1 MGHQQMNKN
10 FLKKAKFAGPA
21 GILLNWIFMLLFILF
36 LSIATLFSSSCGLSL
51 KRFEDTRDKMGTY
64 VNIVVYTHESDY
76 QKIIDGSYLIIDKL
90 SKIASNYDPESSISI
105 LNKNGFIENAPKE
118 LIEIVSLSK
127 SYNETTGKAFDI
139 TVEPVLKLWA
149 EGLWEKSEEIQ
160 KQKIGEALNLVGSDM
175 IKIEGTS
182 ISYETKGME
191 ATLGGIAKGYI
202 VDRMIDFI
210 KSNGVKNALV
220 NAGGDIAT
228 LGSKPAGEKW
238 IVSLEN
244 PDNLEEKIISFAIS
258 GEAIATSGNYFRYFD
273 PEKEVHHIIDPRTG
287 YSANLC
293 ISATIIAENAT
304 IADILAT
311 SVFVLGP
318 VEGMELVEKL
328 DGVEALIIDSDR
340 NIFRSSG
347 LNKYIVD

>member
-1 MGHQQMNKN
+1 MNKKS
-10 FLKKAKFAGPA
+10 FKKTKFGGSD
-21 GILLNWIFMLLFILF
+21 GILRNWVFILIF
-36 LSIATLFSSSCGLSL
+36 VILLSLVTILSSSCGLSL

-64 VNIVVYTHESDY
+64 VNIVLYAHERDY
-76 QKIIDGSYLIIDKL
+76 QEIMEGSYLKIDEI

-118 LIEIVSLSK
+118 LLEIVNLSK
-127 SYNETTGKAFDI
+127 SYNEITFKAFDI

-149 EGLWEKSEEIQ
+149 GGLWEKSEEIQ
-160 KQKIGEALNLVGSDM
+160 KQEIAEALTLTGSDM
-175 IKIEGTS
+175 IKIDGTS
-182 ISYETKGME
+182 ISFEKKGME
-191 ATLGGIAKGYI
+191 ATLGGVAKGYI
-202 VDRMIDFI
+202 VDKMIDFI

-228 LGSKPAGEKW
+228 LGSNPTGEKW

-244 PDNLEEKIISFAIS
+244 PDNLKEKIVSFALS

-318 VEGMELVEKL
+318 VEGMKLVEKL
-328 DGVEALIIDSDR
+328 DGVEALIIDTDR
-340 NIFRSSG
+340 NISKSSG
-347 LNKYIVD
+347 LDKYIVDK